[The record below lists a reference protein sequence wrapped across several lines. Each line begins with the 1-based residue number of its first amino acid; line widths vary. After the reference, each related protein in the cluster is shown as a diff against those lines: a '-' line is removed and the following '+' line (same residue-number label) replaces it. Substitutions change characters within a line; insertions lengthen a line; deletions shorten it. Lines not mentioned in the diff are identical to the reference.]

1 MLFYVTLKLFGGV
14 SFMKF
19 DKVVYAQLFEECVDE
34 GRIKESMQF
43 FKIKLFLEKA
53 ENSLLIAQ
61 HTKEIT
67 PILDQPK
74 KKFWD
79 YWAITISYYSML
91 YAAKAAILSKGY
103 EVSDHDAAQ
112 IAIGHLLV
120 PNEVEREDLEL
131 LNQSYKIFEDE
142 YVHYFDD
149 AKTESKIARYS
160 ATKAYTTRRMEEVF
174 TNATDFIAKIVL
186 MIQK

>member
-1 MLFYVTLKLFGGV
+1 MDFSKEEYQALFKEYIK
-14 SFMKF
+14 SK
-19 DKVVYAQLFEECVDE
+19 
-34 GRIKESMQF
+34 RIKKSIQF

-53 ENSLLIAQ
+53 ENSLLIAK
-61 HTKEIT
+61 HTKEIQLT
-67 PILDQPK
+67 KDQPK
-74 KKFWD
+74 KLFWD

-112 IAIGHLLV
+112 IALGHLLV
-120 PNEVEREDLEL
+120 PDELEKEDLKI

-142 YVHYFDD
+142 YVYYFQD

-160 ATKAYTTRRMEEVF
+160 AIKTYTKRRLDEIF
-174 TNATDFIAKIVL
+174 SNAADFVAKVGLIL
-186 MIQK
+186 Q